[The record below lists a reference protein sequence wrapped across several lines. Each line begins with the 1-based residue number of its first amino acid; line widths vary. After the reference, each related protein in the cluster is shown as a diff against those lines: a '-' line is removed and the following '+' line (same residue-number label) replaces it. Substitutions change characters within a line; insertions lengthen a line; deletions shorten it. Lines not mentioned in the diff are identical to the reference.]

1 MPGIE
6 FHPGTPVYRQ
16 IADWIA
22 GQIESGAVREGERL
36 PTERRLCEE
45 LSVSRDTVKRAYG
58 ALEGLGFIRTV
69 QGSGSYACRSDLSKE
84 RKKVEKMLREAVYE
98 LNGSGFTWHEIENL
112 FLERIWNRLPEREK
126 VRVAWVDCSKEIL
139 KACASELASACNA
152 KVTPVLLDD
161 VREDADILIRGGFD
175 IAVTTINHVD
185 DVKRLVKKKNRGKMP
200 FEVEMVVMSPS
211 RMSISRVARIGRE
224 QRAVLVY
231 EDQWYLYSMKRY
243 LKELGLKGR
252 GEYVP
257 IEQALEYLKDA
268 GENTVVILPQDTEF
282 KEGLPGKLRHY
293 CEEHKLDCFQ
303 FCQVIDDGSLM
314 HLKKKIQEFW
324 IKK

>member
-6 FHPGTPVYRQ
+6 FRPGIPVYRQ

-22 GQIESGAVREGERL
+22 GQIESGAIKEGERL
-36 PTERRLCEE
+36 PTERKLCGE
-45 LSVSRDTVKRAYG
+45 LAVSRDTVKRAYG
-58 ALEGLGFIRTV
+58 ALEELGFIRTV
-69 QGSGSYACRSDLSKE
+69 QGSGSYACRPDLSE
-84 RKKVEKMLREAVYE
+84 EHKKVEKMLREAIYE
-98 LNGSGFTWHEIENL
+98 LNGSGLTWHEIENL
-112 FLERIWNRLPEREK
+112 FLDRIWSRLPEREK
-126 VRVAWVDCSKEIL
+126 VRVAWVDCSREIL
-139 KACASELASACNA
+139 KACASELAAACNA
-152 KVTPVLLDD
+152 NVTPVLLDD
-161 VREDADILIRGGFD
+161 VREDANILLRGGFD

-185 DVKRLVKKKNRGKMP
+185 DVKRLVKKKNGGKLP

-211 RMSISRVARIGRE
+211 RMSISRVAGIGRD

-231 EDQWYLYSMKRY
+231 EEQWYLYSMKRY
-243 LKELGLKGR
+243 LKELGLKCR

-257 IEQALEYLKDA
+257 IGEALEYLKDA
-268 GENTVVILPQDTEF
+268 GDNTVVILPQDPEF
-282 KEGLPGKLRHY
+282 KEGLPGKLQQF
-293 CEEHKLDCFQ
+293 CEEHKLGCFR